1 MPMQLCCVFWGTLG
15 SLHLVS
21 SSLLYVPF
29 ADFALYLFTVI
40 KSQHKYNYVL
50 SPVRSSGNHQTWS
63 DLEEP

>member
-1 MPMQLCCVFWGTLG
+1 MLCVLG
-15 SLHLVS
+15 DSWKLAPGFIH
-21 SSLLYVPF
+21 LLYVPF